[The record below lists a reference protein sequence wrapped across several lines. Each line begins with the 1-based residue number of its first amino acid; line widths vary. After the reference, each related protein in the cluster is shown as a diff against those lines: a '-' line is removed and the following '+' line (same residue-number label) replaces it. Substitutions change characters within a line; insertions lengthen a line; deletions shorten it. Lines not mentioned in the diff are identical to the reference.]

1 MRVRALFLAFLV
13 LGSAACRSDSDR
25 VADHQSEWRDV
36 LSRKK
41 AAVAPEAPAEVKQ
54 AYADSLAAFVR
65 KHPRHSRAREV
76 YQQVQLEFARDL
88 SLVGR
93 HREAARVYRA
103 ILRAD
108 PGNVDAQTGLA
119 AAVELLAVSRNRL
132 LSLEKGM
139 TEREVAR
146 VLGKPLPGWTARNT
160 QRRPPIESWFYPAA
174 GGGVAAVHFRDGRLF
189 AAEENSHEKLALRSE
204 SDPAA
209 AR

>member
-1 MRVRALFLAFLV
+1 MRVRAILFAFV
-13 LGSAACRSDSDR
+13 AAGFAACQSEQDK
-25 VADHQSEWRDV
+25 VADHQTEWRDV

-41 AAVAPEAPAEVKQ
+41 AAVAPEAPTEVKQ

-65 KHPRHSRAREV
+65 KHPKHSRAREV

-103 ILRAD
+103 VLRVD
-108 PGNVDAQTGLA
+108 PANVDAQTGLA
-119 AAVELLAVSRNRL
+119 ATVELLAVSRSRL
-132 LSLEKGM
+132 LALEKGM

-189 AAEENSHEKLALRSE
+189 AAEENSHEKLVHRAE

-209 AR
+209 GR